1 MFDNNL
7 NESRNLLF
15 DWCIHQYLHI
25 FWWAKSKKINLLF
38 GIYEIINSS
47 DNLNETKDLL
57 STNEVITGRFI
68 VEEKIGQGSFGQ
80 IYRHLYIYLSI

>member
-1 MFDNNL
+1 MNQEIYYLIDVFINIFIYFD
-7 NESRNLLF
+7 E
-15 DWCIHQYLHI
+15 Q
-25 FWWAKSKKINLLF
+25 KSKKINLLF

-57 STNEVITGRFI
+57 STNEVITDRFI